1 MDGWTAVLPLVG
13 VAVGALLQHWLS
25 RSAETRKQL
34 ALLRSQAH
42 VDYLRAVA
50 KAAHASSQDARR
62 VAVTDAADAKARIAV
77 YGSTAVVHALARF
90 EEAGPALDNARSTE
104 CFLCLVAAMRKTAG
118 EVSPRD
124 LELVLIGPQAIAAQR
139 AASAPAE
146 HRPSA

>member
-1 MDGWTAVLPLVG
+1 MDGWSAVLPLLG

-34 ALLRSQAH
+34 AVLRSQAH

-62 VAVTDAADAKARIAV
+62 AAVTDAADAKARIAV

-90 EEAGPALDNARSTE
+90 EEADPTLDNARSTE
-104 CFLCLVAAMRKTAG
+104 CFLSLVAAMREAVG
-118 EVSPRD
+118 ETTLND
-124 LELVLIGPQAIAAQR
+124 LRAVLIGPQPTHR
-139 AASAPAE
+139 SAELVAPDS
-146 HRPSA
+146 P

>member
-1 MDGWTAVLPLVG
+1 MDRWSAVLPLLG

-62 VAVTDAADAKARIAV
+62 AAVTDAADAKARIAV
-77 YGSTAVVHALARF
+77 YGSTAVVHALATF
-90 EEAGPALDNARSTE
+90 EEAGPTLDNDRSTA
-104 CFLCLVAAMRKTAG
+104 CFLSLVAAMREAVG
-118 EVSPRD
+118 ETTVND
-124 LELVLIGPQAIAAQR
+124 LRAVLIGPQPTR
-139 AASAPAE
+139 RSAELVAPDS
-146 HRPSA
+146 P